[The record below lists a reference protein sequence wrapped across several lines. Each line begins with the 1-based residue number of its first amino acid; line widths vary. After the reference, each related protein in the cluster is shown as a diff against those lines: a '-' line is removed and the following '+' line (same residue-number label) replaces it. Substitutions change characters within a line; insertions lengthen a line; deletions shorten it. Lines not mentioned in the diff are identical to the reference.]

1 MIYNVVLVSGIQQ
14 SESVTHTHTHTHTH
28 TVLGRHPSAVMAP
41 LRVRGK
47 DAGTGVEPRLLC
59 HRLGHTPRLWS
70 SCGWESVGGAPRDL
84 ALVRVGIG

>member
-1 MIYNVVLVSGIQQ
+1 
-14 SESVTHTHTHTHTH
+14 
-28 TVLGRHPSAVMAP
+28 MAP